1 MTHAIPTPRSS
12 DLAAIFAENVDNP
25 WYAPIR
31 SGRLLEFEKGAEE
44 RVTAVAKEAEERE
57 KAASASFKG
66 VWEAAKQV
74 FATEDAD
81 PELCPVCVTP
91 LAQRSAER
99 RVGKECVSTCRSRWS
114 PYH

>member
-1 MTHAIPTPRSS
+1 MRISDWSSDVCSS
-12 DLAAIFAENVDNP
+12 DL
-25 WYAPIR
+25 
-31 SGRLLEFEKGAEE
+31 

-74 FATEDAD
+74 FATEDAA

-91 LAQRSAER
+91 LAQTSAGSAAAIMLHVETR
-99 RVGKECVSTCRSRWS
+99 LAELQDYSAAPHKLESSHRTSQTTRDRMIEPPTN
-114 PYH
+114 

>member
-74 FATEDAD
+74 FATEDAA

-91 LAQRSAER
+91 LAQTSAGSAEIGR
-99 RVGKECVSTCRSRWS
+99 AHV
-114 PYH
+114 